1 MRSTPFGAAVKRYM
15 RRLPT
20 GLGRAVCVIL
30 GVSCLPTG
38 MRADGPPLDFRTQIA
53 PIFQEHCIRCHSP
66 GNTKGDISLAT
77 IDDLA
82 SYEHVIAGDPDS
94 SHLIELLTGIDGD
107 TPAMPKGSDPLSDE
121 QIATLRQW
129 IKTGADWPSDVIIRD
144 KSKADSGWWSLQ
156 PIKASMR
163 TAHSSEESGTTAYKE
178 SASQIIDQFVAA
190 KLAEQ
195 NLSLNPPADRR
206 TLIRRATYDLT
217 GLPPTPEEVAA
228 FVSDPDPSAY
238 ARLIDRLLQSPHY
251 GERWG
256 RHWLDVVRF
265 GESVGYETNVIID
278 NLWPFRDYVIGSLN
292 EDRPF
297 DRFIREHIAG
307 DVFGQNDP
315 SVAIGS
321 AFLVAGPYDRVGN
334 QDPVQAAQ
342 IRANTLDEII
352 RATGEAFLGMTLGC
366 ARCHDHKFDPITQQD
381 YYGLYATFS
390 GVRHGSAELAT
401 PEARARRAEAVNPLT
416 DVRSQLEQE
425 LADLQSTILTRAKE
439 HLEDYA
445 AGWIRPPIDRT
456 GTEDHFEPVHAKFV
470 RLVCESQD
478 LNPGSTTSFRIDE
491 FEVWS
496 SPGNQSQTHV
506 PRNVALAA
514 NGGKATGTARQIED
528 FPNAYGA
535 HHTIDGKTGARFIS
549 AGSDLTIELAQ
560 PTLIDHVV
568 FSSAKGESVPDQSLF
583 VFVAE
588 YRIEISDDGE
598 NWREVASG
606 RDRRPVQGPDHLDHR
621 LLQQETST
629 AEQDELLRLE
639 KELAAVNQQISE
651 IPALPSVW
659 IGKRNSDD
667 SQGPFH
673 IFLGGSPQQPGEIV
687 VPASLGVLQNT
698 SPNDQPTRDASPQQ
712 RQSQDQQS
720 RDNSALNES
729 PGFAYR
735 LDADAPEARRRQAL
749 ADWIVHP
756 ENPLTPR
763 VLANRVW
770 HYHFGTGIV
779 DTPSDF
785 GFMGG
790 RPTHPELLDFLAL
803 ELKRNNW
810 QLKNLHRII
819 MMSRTWMQSS
829 EHRTNAAAIDG
840 DARLLWRFPPRRLSA
855 EEMRDTILFVAGKLN
870 CSNRLQELQK
880 SEKTSQSILAA
891 NSTAPDGGPGFR
903 LYRYLR
909 DNVSTYVPLDTHGPN
924 TYRRA
929 IYHQNARASVVDLMT
944 DFDQPDCAFS
954 APRRAET
961 TTPLQALTVL
971 NHSFTLD
978 MARALADRLQRDAGD
993 DRRSQL
999 RRAYELCYARQP
1011 TDNEINAC
1019 GELLDHHGLAALC
1032 RVLLNTSELIYLQ

>member
-1 MRSTPFGAAVKRYM
+1 MPWPA
-15 RRLPT
+15 T
-20 GLGRAVCVIL
+20 GLRRTFCVIVGAL
-30 GVSCLPTG
+30 SLQAGL
-38 MRADGPPLDFRTQIA
+38 RADDLPPDFRTQIA
-53 PIFQEHCIRCHSP
+53 PIFQKHCVRCHSP

-77 IDDLA
+77 IDDLVA
-82 SYEHVIAGDPDS
+82 YEHVISGDPNA
-94 SHLIELLTGIDGD
+94 SHLIELLSGVDGER
-107 TPAMPKGSDPLSDE
+107 PAMPKGADPLSGE
-121 QIATLRQW
+121 QIAALRHW
-129 IKTGADWPSDVIIRD
+129 IETGADWPDDVIITD
-144 KSKADSGWWSLQ
+144 TSKADADWWSLQ
-156 PIKASMR
+156 PLNPYIGTSKKKV
-163 TAHSSEESGTTAYKE
+163 SSATVSDD
-178 SASQIIDQFVAA
+178 SASQMIDDFVAV
-190 KLAEQ
+190 KLAEH
-195 NLSLNPPADRR
+195 NLSLSPPADRR

-265 GESVGYETNVIID
+265 GESVGYETNIIIN
-278 NLWPFRDYVIGSLN
+278 NLWPFRDYVIRSLN

-401 PEARARRAEAVNPLT
+401 SEARAVRAAALNPLNSA
-416 DVRSQLEQE
+416 RSKLQQE
-425 LADLQSTILTRAKE
+425 LSDLRSAILIRAKE
-439 HLEDYA
+439 HLADHA
-445 AGWIRPPIDRT
+445 TGWIRPPVDRT
-456 GTEDHFEPVHAKFV
+456 GTEDRFEPVQAKFV

-478 LNPGSTTSFRIDE
+478 LAPGNTTAFRIDE

-496 SPGNQSQTHV
+496 SPGMQNQTHE

-514 NGGKATGTARQIED
+514 SGGKATGRARQIED

-560 PTLIDHVV
+560 PTLIDRVQ
-568 FSSAKGESVPDQSLF
+568 FSSAKGELTPDQTLF

-588 YRIEISDDGE
+588 YRIEVSEDGK

-606 RDRRPVQGPDHLDHR
+606 RDRRPVQGQDHLDHR
-621 LLQQETST
+621 LLQLETGT
-629 AEQDELLRLE
+629 GEQAELLRLE
-639 KELAAVNQQISE
+639 KELSAVNQQISK

-659 IGKRNSDD
+659 IGNRNSADA
-667 SQGPFH
+667 QGPFH
-673 IFLGGSPQQPGEIV
+673 VFRGGSPQQPGEV
-687 VPASLGVLQNT
+687 AVPASLGVLGNRTPGQ
-698 SPNDQPTRDASPQQ
+698 QPVNSAVVRQS
-712 RQSQDQQS
+712 QSQDQSSQGS
-720 RDNSALNES
+720 SALSES
-729 PGFAYR
+729 QGFAYR
-735 LDADAPEARRRQAL
+735 LNADAPEAERRQAL

-756 ENPLTPR
+756 ENPLTLR

-779 DTPSDF
+779 NTPSDF

-790 RPTHPELLDFLAL
+790 SPTHPELLDFLAL
-803 ELKRNNW
+803 ELKKNNW
-810 QLKNLHRII
+810 RLKKLHRMI
-819 MMSRTWMQSS
+819 MMSRTWRQSS
-829 EHRTNAAAIDG
+829 LSRAGPTRIDG
-840 DARLLWRFPPRRLSA
+840 DSRLLWRFPPRRLSA
-855 EEMRDTILFVAGKLN
+855 EEMRDTILFVAGKIE
-870 CSNRLQELQK
+870 CSHTPQGGRGTKEN
-880 SEKTSQSILAA
+880 SQSVHAVDC
-891 NSTAPDGGPGFR
+891 NVPDGGPGFR

-909 DNVSTYVPLDTHGPN
+909 DNVSTYVPLDKHGPD

-929 IYHQNARASVVDLMT
+929 VYHQNARASVVDLMT
-944 DFDQPDCAFS
+944 DFDQPDCTFS
-954 APRRAET
+954 APTRVTT

-978 MARALADRLQRDAGD
+978 MARALADRLHRDAGD
-993 DRRSQL
+993 DHRAQV

-1011 TDNEINAC
+1011 TDDEIRAC
-1019 GELLDHHGLAALC
+1019 LELADEYGFPALC
-1032 RVLLNTSELIYLQ
+1032 RVLLNTSELIYVQ